1 MKKIFI
7 IALLT
12 FTAIANAQE
21 QESFENTNIPEEWI
35 KVQKDG
41 FTGFINEDGS
51 EIVSAIY
58 EDVRDFNVYCPDTAV
73 IVKDGFMGLI
83 DLQGFIICKP
93 QYETMLKSDKF
104 PNGWIMV
111 QKDGFYGFID
121 CEGNETVKPI
131 YDEIGTA
138 ITNYIKK

>member
-12 FTAIANAQE
+12 FTAIVHAQE
-21 QESFENTNIPEEWI
+21 SEKNTENIPQGWI
-35 KVQKDG
+35 KVHKDG
-41 FTGFINEDGS
+41 FTGFIDETGD
-51 EIVSAIY
+51 EIVPAVY
-58 EDVRDFNVYCPDTAV
+58 EEVRYFGTYCPDTAV

-83 DLQGFIICKP
+83 DLQGMVLCKP
-93 QYETMLKSDKF
+93 QYETLLQSDKF

-121 CEGNETVKPI
+121 CEGQETVKPVYEDI
-131 YDEIGTA
+131 EA
-138 ITNYIKK
+138 AFENYRLKQ